1 MSLSLEVFHKLPEVL
16 RHLFRL
22 PAAQNHTFVDVVPEG
37 VDGLLLLLAA
47 MVRFFARVVENVLV
61 DPATIFT
68 LLLPLLPC
76 SLLLFL
82 LLTSSPLFLTYSP
95 LFLACSLLLLCHYL
109 LLLRC
114 TLLLMLPLIGQ
125 LGQGFYPQL
134 CLLEAELMRD
144 CMEVEGGRGV
154 FGRVDICLHCFVSDL
169 FGGALFKAGVELF
182 AGDAYFNIGI
192 DGAALPG
199 FVLAEDALGVVSA
212 ALAFAPGGEQFPAQ
226 QDLLA
231 RGRLNAEMLVG
242 ADLRK
247 RLLKARRST
256 HNITLKRLLKLLTC
270 HPSLPPPV

>member
-1 MSLSLEVFHKLPEVL
+1 MSLSLEVFHELPEVL
-16 RHLFRL
+16 RHLFPL
-22 PAAQNHTFVDVVPEG
+22 PAAQDHAFIDIIPEG
-37 VDGLLLLLAA
+37 VDRFLLLLAA

-61 DPATIFT
+61 HPATIFT
-68 LLLPLLPC
+68 LLLPLLSCPP
-76 SLLLFL
+76 LFL
-82 LLTSSPLFLTYSP
+82 LLTCPPLLLT
-95 LFLACSLLLLCHYL
+95 CSLLLLCHYF

-114 TLLLMLPLIGQ
+114 TLLFMLPL
-125 LGQGFYPQL
+125 LGQFRQGFCAQL

-144 CMEVEGGRGV
+144 CVQVEGGRGI
-154 FGRVDICLHCFVSDL
+154 FGRVDICLHCFVCDL

-182 AGDAYFNIGI
+182 AGDAYFNIGV

-212 ALAFAPGGEQFPAQ
+212 ALAFAPRGEQFPAQ

-231 RGRLNAEMLVG
+231 GGRLYAEMLVG

-247 RLLKARRST
+247 RLLQARRST

-270 HPSLPPPV
+270 HPSLPPP